1 MEHDEFVDMFRR
13 LAVVGTTY
21 TQQDYQQALSLS
33 AALQRFS
40 SDSYKRLLHAHSTR
54 PILVAY
60 SADGWG
66 ASVSDAVAKQYP
78 GSHLRVCRNG
88 RYRHE
93 FLLQRVVYRID
104 SGPGSC
110 IVGQIFSEPVGLKE
124 GKTALHCFAGCCEF
138 LGTSRFLGHVGISTS
153 VYVQDGAL
161 HTALSRLFQS
171 RHALYYTDGP
181 DLGFRH
187 AELENTDW
195 IVCLRCVSHCASSSV
210 KWGLSNLEV
219 ESVVDNIF
227 ISIAGLRNSSSALM
241 AKVNDFIL
249 KRVRFS
255 GTRSGPLEHR
265 LGLWRALDV
274 SPELLDQFAEADFV
288 WDGHDL
294 IVSDEL
300 QDQKDSY
307 EKIATLLLHCIHWAS
322 FSLTRWVKV
331 GQSARLLFRSL
342 LCGVAGLVD
351 LCRQDKAVSM
361 YHLNGFFRAQEDEL
375 RYLAVAAFCTY
386 PCESFL
392 AQVMA
397 DDRIL
402 RFCAQVK
409 GTIDEELHFLK
420 ELPTYVWHRI
430 ARHVSP
436 DFQSEELR
444 HLVLEASY
452 KSVGYVHK
460 EVFSL
465 LE

>member
-1 MEHDEFVDMFRR
+1 M
-13 LAVVGTTY
+13 
-21 TQQDYQQALSLS
+21 
-33 AALQRFS
+33 
-40 SDSYKRLLHAHSTR
+40 
-54 PILVAY
+54 
-60 SADGWG
+60 
-66 ASVSDAVAKQYP
+66 
-78 GSHLRVCRNG
+78 
-88 RYRHE
+88 
-93 FLLQRVVYRID
+93 
-104 SGPGSC
+104 
-110 IVGQIFSEPVGLKE
+110 
-124 GKTALHCFAGCCEF
+124 
-138 LGTSRFLGHVGISTS
+138 
-153 VYVQDGAL
+153 
-161 HTALSRLFQS
+161 
-171 RHALYYTDGP
+171 
-181 DLGFRH
+181 
-187 AELENTDW
+187 
-195 IVCLRCVSHCASSSV
+195 
-210 KWGLSNLEV
+210 
-219 ESVVDNIF
+219 
-227 ISIAGLRNSSSALM
+227 
-241 AKVNDFIL
+241 
-249 KRVRFS
+249 
-255 GTRSGPLEHR
+255 
-265 LGLWRALDV
+265 

-307 EKIATLLLHCIHWAS
+307 EKIATLLLHCIHRAS

-331 GQSARLLFRSL
+331 GQSARMLFRSL

-375 RYLAVAAFCTY
+375 RYLVVAAFCTY

-409 GTIDEELHFLK
+409 GTIDEELHSLK

-465 LE
+465 LECYPLRLCQGDIAANLEELRRTDGFFSIRRPRRSTTFLSQDGPWRPSCKALRCGETCHAQQIL